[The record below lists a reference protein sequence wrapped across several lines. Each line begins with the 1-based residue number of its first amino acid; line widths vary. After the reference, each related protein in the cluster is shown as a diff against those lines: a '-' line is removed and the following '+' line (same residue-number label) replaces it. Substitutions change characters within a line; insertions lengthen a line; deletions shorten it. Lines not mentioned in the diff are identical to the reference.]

1 VTQAVLCAALA
12 ISGTFERLALL
23 GNTAALLSYASCCAA
38 AWQLRRKDVRA
49 TEARYDV
56 PGAAFAPPV
65 ALLSIAWL
73 LSGVSW
79 TEWLASALVAAVA
92 AVVAALKLTL
102 PRQAPETFARFFLTG
117 AGIWACCAAIRKS
130 I

>member
-1 VTQAVLCAALA
+1 VHKAAAVNSQPLDRPVAAGAVNKRPQDKALAVEAVRQVPLDRLAPAALK
-12 ISGTFERLALL
+12 
-23 GNTAALLSYASCCAA
+23 
-38 AWQLRRKDVRA
+38 Q
-49 TEARYDV
+49 
-56 PGAAFAPPV
+56 V
-65 ALLSIAWL
+65 A
-73 LSGVSW
+73 
-79 TEWLASALVAAVA
+79 AAVA